1 MFLNSKDF
9 FSGHESLRVD
19 QDGSPTEQ
27 DLQIAVV
34 ALLIA
39 ISKADSHLA
48 TSEIEEIFD
57 VVTKQFHLVGEK
69 SATLLEV
76 ASYMMNEDSDRL
88 YEFIAAVRENFD
100 LNQRMRVLGLIWKI
114 ILADGKL
121 DPEENH
127 FAVAIRKDLDLSLE
141 QAVRAQ
147 QLAQE
152 GEYD

>member
-9 FSGHESLRVD
+9 FAGQESLRID
-19 QDGSPTEQ
+19 QEGQASET
-27 DLQIAVV
+27 DLQISVI

-39 ISKADSHLA
+39 ISKADEHFDV
-48 TSEIEEIFD
+48 TEVEEI
-57 VVTKQFHLVGEK
+57 VTLVTKQFHLVGQA
-69 SATLLEV
+69 SAELLET
-76 ASYMMNEDSDRL
+76 ARFMMDEDSGRL
-88 YEFIAAVRENFD
+88 YEFIAVVRENFD
-100 LNQRMRVLGLIWKI
+100 LNQRMRIMGLIWKV

-121 DPEENH
+121 DPQETS

-147 QLAQE
+147 QMAQD